1 MKKYDFILLEWLYWN
16 KSHYQQDLKNLAEL
30 LLNCGFKVAVVNYLE
45 NNKYHSNQKYDVI
58 NLKIEKKLHNR
69 NWLDYKSKITRSL
82 MLELENIRIF
92 FFFRELFKKIK
103 NLSDNFYF
111 GTLTLQVFPLLFIG
125 KRGKR
130 ILFWG
135 LRSFYVNKPFY
146 FKPNPLNICKSI
158 ILKKILSET
167 ITYFL
172 IVSNRIIKNE
182 FKQGGFSEKRLI
194 QRPERI
200 IDKLTLDN
208 LNQLDSNFSLLTIG
222 FIRRDK
228 NIHFA
233 VEALK
238 EKNIN
243 YIIAG
248 ESNPQYNREIDILL
262 KKTNNPKIVRIN
274 KFFKEDEYHN
284 LIKKSHFMVF
294 CDLSQASVVSNGTLL
309 ESLLDN
315 RPIICPDRLPY
326 SYYIDKYRVGIKYN
340 PGNKKSFLAAVC
352 KAQINGTKYY
362 QKNIKKFQEN
372 YLQNNVI
379 KQLKIDLTKCHLYK

>member
-172 IVSNRIIKNE
+172 IVSNRIIILNN
-182 FKQGGFSEKRLI
+182 
-194 QRPERI
+194 
-200 IDKLTLDN
+200 LTLR
-208 LNQLDSNFSLLTIG
+208 
-222 FIRRDK
+222 IR
-228 NIHFA
+228 FC
-233 VEALK
+233 
-238 EKNIN
+238 
-243 YIIAG
+243 II
-248 ESNPQYNREIDILL
+248 
-262 KKTNNPKIVRIN
+262 
-274 KFFKEDEYHN
+274 
-284 LIKKSHFMVF
+284 LI
-294 CDLSQASVVSNGTLL
+294 
-309 ESLLDN
+309 E
-315 RPIICPDRLPY
+315 R
-326 SYYIDKYRVGIKYN
+326 
-340 PGNKKSFLAAVC
+340 
-352 KAQINGTKYY
+352 
-362 QKNIKKFQEN
+362 
-372 YLQNNVI
+372 
-379 KQLKIDLTKCHLYK
+379 